1 MRSSYFFGGVR
12 LKNNQR
18 FIKDKIISFLPDG
31 DFYRKR
37 AMQAMQREQFSDAE
51 KYYKRALDLNPDD
64 ALTHMEYG
72 VFIMEVG
79 RFEDAYELLQMADDL
94 DPNNEETTFYLAE
107 VHAHLGLLREA
118 KQYALKYVAIAPD
131 GVFVEEAHEISEF
144 ADQEEMFVEE
154 GEQLDGEVIFRQEK
168 ARRMMEQGDFKDAIE
183 VLEDLLVD
191 YPKTWAVHNNL
202 ALAYFYIGKEKHAED
217 ILYNVLREEKGNI
230 HALCNLA
237 VFFYYN
243 RDEERLNSMME
254 LLSKIKPYQF
264 EQRYKLGAT
273 FALTGRYEE
282 AYHWLRS
289 LQKRGFEGDVGYY
302 FWLANAAY
310 FTGHRKVAE
319 QANEALLKLD
329 PTKEGFE
336 PWKSLDEELD
346 IDSYEEDVPFL
357 IEKIS
362 NPYRSERMFGLY
374 LVGKSSHLQEI
385 LSHPGYIDVEKLTAA
400 EQLFLAHSLNYSFKV
415 TNPFEKALKKALAIC
430 DLLYEEYKPLDER
443 SVQFFQMWFT
453 LCENALEQKYMF
465 SNVHALAAAA
475 DYMFQSSH
483 DEKVTKKSVAENYS
497 VSVTTLSKYIQELL
511 QFLPYTKE

>member
-1 MRSSYFFGGVR
+1 MK
-12 LKNNQR
+12 KNER
-18 FIKDKIISFLPDG
+18 FTKDKVISFLPDS
-31 DFYRKR
+31 DFYRNR

-79 RFEDAYELLQMADDL
+79 RFEDAYELLQQADEL
-94 DPNNEETTFYLAE
+94 EPNNEETTFYLAE

-118 KQYALKYVAIAPD
+118 KQYALKYVAMSPD

-154 GEQLDGEVIFRQEK
+154 GEQLDGEVLFMQEK
-168 ARRMMEQGDFKDAIE
+168 ARRLMEQGDFDEAIV
-183 VLEDLLVD
+183 VLEDLLAD

-202 ALAYFYIGKEKHAED
+202 ALAYFYIGKEKHAEE
-217 ILYNVLREEKGNI
+217 ILYDVLREEKGNI

-243 RDEERLNSMME
+243 RDEERLDSMME

-336 PWKSLDEELD
+336 PWKSLDEE
-346 IDSYEEDVPFL
+346 IDNDAFEENVPFL
-357 IEKIS
+357 VDKFTS
-362 NPYRSERMFGLY
+362 PHRSERMFGLY
-374 LVGKSSHLQEI
+374 LLGKSSHLQEI
-385 LSHPGYIDVEKLTAA
+385 LSHPGYIDVEKLGAA
-400 EQLFLAHSLNYSFKV
+400 EQLFLAHSLDYSFKASDS
-415 TNPFEKALKKALAIC
+415 FEKGLKKALAIC
-430 DLLYEEYKPLDER
+430 DTLYAAYKPLDR
-443 SVQFFQMWFT
+443 QGVQLFQMWFS
-453 LCENALEQKYMF
+453 LCENALDANYAF
-465 SNVHALAAAA
+465 GNVDALAAAT
-475 DYMFQSSH
+475 DYMFRTAH
-483 DEKVTKKSVAENYS
+483 HENVTKKSMAEQYGVS
-497 VSVTTLSKYIQELL
+497 VSTLTKYIRELL
-511 QFLPYTKE
+511 EFLPQSKQ